1 MAVDDNDN
9 STALAAKL
17 VGVGAGALIGA
28 ALTNRPE
35 PRAVFANH
43 LQRGLAPAR
52 IALVAANLGRGIN
65 GPVWV
70 LTLRLPTGS
79 LLSLQAAVDPG
90 IDPLAPQL
98 GDAIAQ
104 RIVAYLRPYGFAAA

>member
-1 MAVDDNDN
+1 MAVDDDD
-9 STALAAKL
+9 SGTALAGGL
-17 VGVGAGALIGA
+17 VGVSAGALIGA

-35 PRAVFANH
+35 PRAIFANH
-43 LQRGLAPAR
+43 LQRGLTPAG
-52 IALVAANLGRGIN
+52 IILAAANLGRSVT

-70 LTLRLPTGS
+70 LTLRLPNGS

-90 IDPLAPQL
+90 VDPLAPPL

>member
-1 MAVDDNDN
+1 MAVDDNEN
-9 STALAAKL
+9 GTALATGL
-17 VGVGAGALIGA
+17 GGVGAGALIGA

-35 PRAVFANH
+35 PRTIFANH
-43 LQRGLAPAR
+43 LQRGLTPSGIILA
-52 IALVAANLGRGIN
+52 AANLGRSVT

-90 IDPLAPQL
+90 IDPLAPHL
-98 GDAIAQ
+98 GNVIAQ

>member
-1 MAVDDNDN
+1 MAIDDNQ
-9 STALAAKL
+9 SGTALAIGL

-35 PRAVFANH
+35 PRAIFVNH
-43 LQRGLAPAR
+43 LQRGLTPAG
-52 IALVAANLGRGIN
+52 IVLAAANLGRGVT

-79 LLSLQAAVDPG
+79 LLSLQAGVDPG
-90 IDPLAPQL
+90 IDPLEPHL

>member
-1 MAVDDNDN
+1 MAVDDNEN
-9 STALAAKL
+9 GTALAAGL

-35 PRAVFANH
+35 SRAIFATH
-43 LQRGLAPAR
+43 LQRGLTPAG
-52 IALVAANLGRGIN
+52 IVLAAANLGRSDT

-79 LLSLQAAVDPG
+79 LLSLQAAVNPG
-90 IDPLAPQL
+90 IDPLEPDL
-98 GDAIAQ
+98 GDAVAQ
-104 RIVAYLRPYGFAAA
+104 RIIAYLRPYGFAAA

>member
-1 MAVDDNDN
+1 MVDDENEVG
-9 STALAAKL
+9 TALAAGL

-28 ALTNRPE
+28 ALTYRPE
-35 PRAVFANH
+35 PRVIFAGH
-43 LQRGLAPAR
+43 LQRCLTPAG
-52 IALVAANLGRGIN
+52 IVLVAATLGRSVT

-90 IDPLAPQL
+90 IDPLEPHL
-98 GDAIAQ
+98 GDDIAR
-104 RIVAYLRPYGFAAA
+104 RIIAYLRPYGFAAA